1 MRSDPKLPHPDRM
14 VRLAG
19 AAHIVE
25 HLTGD
30 RPHVAT
36 LYRWATRGLAGCKL
50 RTCYAGG
57 HRRTTEQWVRQFF
70 ADVTEAKSGER
81 VALPPSPEREN
92 RRRRAS
98 EILDEAGI

>member
-1 MRSDPKLPHPDRM
+1 MRTDPKLRHPDRM

-36 LYRWATRGLAGCKL
+36 MHRWATRGLAGVKL
-50 RTCYAGG
+50 RTAYAGG
-57 HRRTTEQWVRQFF
+57 HRRTTEAWIREFF
-70 ADVTEAKSGER
+70 ADVTRAKTGESG
-81 VALPPSPEREN
+81 VLPPSPEREN

-98 EILDEAGI
+98 EILAKAGI